1 MTRPAR
7 PALLLFATLIGAA
20 LLPVTAHAQA
30 TTPPPVQ
37 SQVVQVDDG
46 HFAVSARA
54 GTMLRRTARFRGTAP
69 PGAAGHEL
77 AVQRFD
83 DTTQTWVVE
92 ATSTAAPDGSFL
104 ARWRTNHI
112 GAFRMRVVL
121 QAAGEASAAA
131 ASPELTVT
139 VYKSAM
145 ATWYGAR
152 APRAQDRVRAAP
164 DPRAARRRAP
174 APAVRHAGR
183 ALLPGPDDRRPG
195 GRPRPVPARHD
206 VGSHRGDSPGA
217 RLHDHRPHRR
227 RPAPS
232 ARRAGRLS
240 GPLPGPPGSAR
251 ILARS

>member
-1 MTRPAR
+1 MTRPGR

-20 LLPVTAHAQA
+20 LLPFTAHAQA

-54 GTMLRRTARFRGTAP
+54 GTMLRQTARFRGTTP

-83 DTTQTWVVE
+83 DKTQTWVVE
-92 ATSTAAPDGSFL
+92 ATSTAAVDGSFL

-121 QAAGEASAAA
+121 QATGEASAAA

-139 VYKSAM
+139 VYKPAM
-145 ATWYGAR
+145 ATWYGPGLHGRKTACGQR
-152 APRAQDRVRAAP
+152 LTPELLGVAHRRLPCGTPVALYYQGRTIVVPVVDRGPFRHGMTWDLTEATAQALGFTTTDRIGAVWLRQRAAP
-164 DPRAARRRAP
+164 AA
-174 APAVRHAGR
+174 
-183 ALLPGPDDRRPG
+183 
-195 GRPRPVPARHD
+195 
-206 VGSHRGDSPGA
+206 
-217 RLHDHRPHRR
+217 
-227 RPAPS
+227 
-232 ARRAGRLS
+232 
-240 GPLPGPPGSAR
+240 
-251 ILARS
+251 

>member
-1 MTRPAR
+1 MTRPGR

-20 LLPVTAHAQA
+20 LLPFTAHAQA

-54 GTMLRRTARFRGTAP
+54 GTMLRRTARFRGTTP

-83 DTTQTWVVE
+83 DKTQTWVVE
-92 ATSTAAPDGSFL
+92 ATSTAAADGSFL

-121 QAAGEASAAA
+121 QATGEASAAA

-139 VYKSAM
+139 VYKPAM
-145 ATWYGAR
+145 ATWYGPGLHGRKTACGQR
-152 APRAQDRVRAAP
+152 LTPELLGVAHRRLPCGTPVALYYQGRTIVVPVVDRGPFRHGMTWDLTEATAQALGFTTTDRIGAVRLRQRAAP
-164 DPRAARRRAP
+164 AA
-174 APAVRHAGR
+174 
-183 ALLPGPDDRRPG
+183 
-195 GRPRPVPARHD
+195 
-206 VGSHRGDSPGA
+206 
-217 RLHDHRPHRR
+217 
-227 RPAPS
+227 
-232 ARRAGRLS
+232 
-240 GPLPGPPGSAR
+240 
-251 ILARS
+251 